1 MVMKK
6 LLLFG
11 LIAIAVSLA
20 ACGAESEG
28 ESEPAQSEENV
39 SKDGSET
46 DDEEAGNDTVTE
58 RETVENEI
66 GTFSIAKQVK
76 DLDEIATSGPME
88 LAITGI
94 QAGELEPDDVYIDL
108 FDGKE
113 KVTIITVGMKAEN
126 TSEDTTSMY
135 PDQAV
140 LTTNTG
146 DQVDADLFL
155 SDSVG
160 GEFFGPVNKEGE
172 VLFQLDTPASEI
184 ENIKLIIS
192 GAHDENFES
201 VGEDVQIELSF

>member
-1 MVMKK
+1 MKK